1 MSLADIWFARPE
13 RERSAL
19 TAGLVVLAIMLVV
32 ALVWLP
38 LERTRTR
45 LAAELPRL
53 RASVDQLQL
62 DAGEAKRL
70 KAMAPTFPV
79 NQAPLATVIRSDM
92 WARELPGVQVSI
104 PDEKHVK
111 LIAIDVGFTALLD
124 WLVTAQAA
132 HGLTV
137 ESARIDALP
146 AQGHVRAELVLA
158 RS

>member
-1 MSLADIWFARPE
+1 
-13 RERSAL
+13 
-19 TAGLVVLAIMLVV
+19 
-32 ALVWLP
+32 
-38 LERTRTR
+38 
-45 LAAELPRL
+45 
-53 RASVDQLQL
+53 
-62 DAGEAKRL
+62 
-70 KAMAPTFPV
+70 MAPTFPT
-79 NQAPLATVIRSDM
+79 NPAPLATVIRSDM

-146 AQGHVRAELVLA
+146 AQGHVRAELVLK

>member
-1 MSLADIWFARPE
+1 MSLADFWLARPE

-19 TAGLVVLAIMLVV
+19 TAGLVVLAIMLLV
-32 ALVWLP
+32 AMVWLP

-45 LAAELPRL
+45 LSTELPQL
-53 RASVDQLQL
+53 RASLDQLQL
-62 DAGEAKRL
+62 DAAEAKRL
-70 KAMAPTFPV
+70 QAMAPTFPT
-79 NQAPLATVIRSDM
+79 NPAPLATVIRSDM
-92 WARELPGVQVSI
+92 WARELPGAQVSV
-104 PDEKHVK
+104 PDEKHIK
-111 LIAIDVGFTALLD
+111 LTAGDVSFTSLLD

-132 HGLTV
+132 HGLRV

>member
-1 MSLADIWFARPE
+1 MSLATYWQSRPE

-19 TAGLVVLAIMLVV
+19 TAGAVVVAIMLVV

-45 LAAELPRL
+45 LAGELPVL
-53 RASVDQLQL
+53 RASVDDLRK
-62 DAGEAKRL
+62 DGAEAKRL
-70 KAMAPTFPV
+70 RAMAPTIPA
-79 NQAPLATVIRSDM
+79 NPMPLAGLIASNA
-92 WARELPGVQVSI
+92 WARELPGVQLTV
-104 PDEKHVK
+104 PDDKHVK
-111 LIAIDVGFTALLD
+111 LAAADVGFTALLD

-132 HGLTV
+132 HGLSV
-137 ESARIDALP
+137 ESARIEALP